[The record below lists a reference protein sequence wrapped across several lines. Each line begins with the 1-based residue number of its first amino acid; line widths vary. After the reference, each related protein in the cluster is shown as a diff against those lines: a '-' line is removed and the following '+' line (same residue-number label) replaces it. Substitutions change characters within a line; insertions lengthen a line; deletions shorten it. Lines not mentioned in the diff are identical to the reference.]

1 MKFCNVIAPIMF
13 LMAGPVFG
21 GNGTVTGMSAMD
33 FDTLMQL
40 ESMSHVDFVT
50 DHERTVLVKG
60 ITTEIDLSQPET
72 NKVRTFSGSSLIEIN
87 RLITD
92 GDVDSAIITLE
103 EKLEE

>member
-1 MKFCNVIAPIMF
+1 MKYIVASFI
-13 LMAGPVFG
+13 LLLSGQVFG
-21 GNGTVTGMSAMD
+21 GGGTVTGMSAMD

-40 ESMSHVDFVT
+40 ESMSHVDFVS
-50 DHERTVLVKG
+50 DHERNVLVEG
-60 ITTEIDLSQPET
+60 ITTEIDLTQPET